1 MPLHRIVLI
10 ALTVLL
16 APPAA
21 LAAEGGEIRHPSAQ
35 EKASVEAFYR
45 ARFNDVPLTTP
56 AFSAERPSPGRPWT
70 VTATLDSPPARG
82 VAPLCR
88 ATRSQYLY
96 DPRAAA
102 NARWSLRPVR
112 HFAWLDKAACRPT
125 ERAVEMLHQ
134 VPDVALIPLLDQHG
148 VLLLRARLLFAG
160 NTSCAPVRAL
170 RFRLVGIEVSA
181 PPYAAEQLYGLVFDS
196 DRDML
201 ARVWVKQRG
210 SEWNAWS
217 VACAATLARPDS
229 R

>member
-1 MPLHRIVLI
+1 MPLQRI
-10 ALTVLL
+10 ALTVLI
-16 APPAA
+16 APLAA
-21 LAAEGGEIRHPSAQ
+21 LAADIAEIRHPSAQ
-35 EKASVEAFYR
+35 ERTSFEAFYR
-45 ARFNDVPLTTP
+45 ARYKDVPLTTP
-56 AFSAERPSPGRPWT
+56 AFSAERPSAGRPWT

-102 NARWSLRPVR
+102 SARWSPGPVR
-112 HFAWLDKAACRPT
+112 HFAWLDKAACRPSD
-125 ERAVEMLHQ
+125 RAVEMLHQ

-148 VLLLRARLLFAG
+148 VLLLRARLLFSG

-170 RFRLVGIEVSA
+170 RFRLTGVEVSA
-181 PPYAAEQLYGLVFDS
+181 PPYGAEQLYGLVFDS

-217 VACAATLARPDS
+217 VACAATPAR
-229 R
+229 